1 MSGLSCDSSPDED
14 ADPTAGRGAS
24 AGDDPTDDLSRAL
37 TFLDTDHGSEMVVRS
52 GYAVGIGV
60 ALVIGSLVAILTG
73 ASAGLLGCLLTFLA
87 VTHLAHQFPI
97 WLADV
102 RRTRALGTAPDLFGR
117 AVLRMR
123 IEPSPE
129 RAVRFAART
138 GSNPLAESLQKH
150 VRRSAGDPGP
160 GLRPFVVEWREWF
173 PAIERA
179 ATRLRSAAAAP
190 PERRERALD
199 RALTAVVDATTDRMA
214 AFVGDVHGPVSAIYA
229 FGVLLPLALVALLP
243 AARAAG
249 APIGAGL
256 MTLLYVVL
264 LPLSLLAASAW
275 LLQRRPVAF
284 PPPRIDGAH
293 PDVPNRRTEAAI
305 AGLLTA
311 GVLWLLVRYLVV
323 SWAAPLAAVGGGTGV
338 ALLVV
343 TRPRRRVLRR
353 IRRVESGLSDALT
366 IVGGEVAEGV
376 AVERAVARAGDAV
389 SGPTG
394 ELFRAAARRSQLLRV
409 GIGDAF
415 RGEAGPTT
423 GTSSPRIRGTVELL
437 AVAGREGEPAGDVIV
452 ELADQLDRL
461 AALDREATRQL
472 ATVTST
478 LANTATVFGPL
489 VGGATVALAAGMD
502 PGAGSAGLGAAA
514 TAASSTASTSA
525 TTSGLPATTA
535 AAPMPVST
543 VGRIVGAYVLLLAAI
558 LVGLSTTLESGFDRT
573 LVGYRVG
580 LALPTAT
587 ATYLVA
593 FVAASQLL

>member
-1 MSGLSCDSSPDED
+1 MSATLRERDENQK
-14 ADPTAGRGAS
+14 AGPTAGRADS
-24 AGDDPTDDLSRAL
+24 AESDTDDLGRAL
-37 TFLDTDHGSEMVVRS
+37 TFLDTDYGREAVVRG
-52 GYAVGIGV
+52 GYAVGVGV
-60 ALVIGSLVAILTG
+60 ALLGGVVATALAG
-73 ASAGLLGCLLTFLA
+73 VSAGLLGGLLTFLA
-87 VTHLAHQFPI
+87 GTHLAHRFPI

-160 GLRPFVVEWREWF
+160 GLRPFVAEWRGWF
-173 PAIERA
+173 PAVERA

-190 PERRERALD
+190 PERRDRALD
-199 RALTAVVDATTDRMA
+199 RALTTVVDAATDRMA
-214 AFVGDVHGPVSAIYA
+214 AFVGDVRGPVSAIYA

-249 APIGAGL
+249 APIGAGV

-264 LPLSLLAASAW
+264 LPLGLLAASAW

-284 PPPRIDGAH
+284 PPPRIDGSH
-293 PDVPNRRTEAAI
+293 PDVPNRRMEATL

-311 GVLWLLVRYLVV
+311 GVLWLLARHLVV
-323 SWAAPLAAVGGGTGV
+323 PWTAPLAAVGGGTGV

-353 IRRVESGLSDALT
+353 VRAVESGLSDALT

-376 AVERAVARAGDAV
+376 AVEQAVARAGDAV

-409 GIGDAF
+409 GVGDAF

-423 GTSSPRIRGTVELL
+423 STSSPRIRGAVELL
-437 AVAGREGEPAGDVIV
+437 TVAGREGEPAGDVIV

-461 AALDREATRQL
+461 SALDREATRQL

-502 PGAGSAGLGAAA
+502 PGTGSAGLGAAA
-514 TAASSTASTSA
+514 NAASSTASAAADPT
-525 TTSGLPATTA
+525 GLPATTA
-535 AAPMPVST
+535 AAPIPVAT
-543 VGRIVGAYVLLLAAI
+543 IGRIVGVYVLLLAII
-558 LVGLSTTLESGFDRT
+558 LVALSTTLERGFDRT
-573 LVGYRVG
+573 LVGYRVA

-593 FVAASQLL
+593 FVAASHLL

>member
-1 MSGLSCDSSPDED
+1 MSTTPGESGGGEK
-14 ADPTAGRGAS
+14 ADPTAGRAGGAE
-24 AGDDPTDDLSRAL
+24 GDTDELGRAL
-37 TFLDTDHGSEMVVRS
+37 TFLDTNFERETVVRG

-60 ALVIGSLVAILTG
+60 ATLAGSLTSVLTSP
-73 ASAGLLGCLLTFLA
+73 SAGLLGSLLAFLA
-87 VTHLAHQFPI
+87 VTHLSHQFPI

-102 RRTRALGTAPDLFGR
+102 RRTRALGTAPDLLGR

-160 GLRPFVVEWREWF
+160 GLRPFVAEWREWF
-173 PAIERA
+173 PAVERA

-190 PERRERALD
+190 PERRDRALD
-199 RALTAVVDATTDRMA
+199 RALTTVVDAATDRMG
-214 AFVGDVHGPVSAIYA
+214 AFVGDVRGPVSAIYA

-249 APIGAGL
+249 APIGAGV
-256 MTLLYVVL
+256 MTLIYVVL
-264 LPLSLLAASAW
+264 LPFGLLAASAW

-284 PPPRIDGAH
+284 PPPRIDGSH
-293 PDVPNRRTEAAI
+293 PDVPNRRTEATL
-305 AGLLTA
+305 AGLVTA
-311 GVLWLLVRYLVV
+311 GILWLLARHLVV
-323 SWAAPLAAVGGGTGV
+323 PWAAPLAAAGGGTGV

-343 TRPRRRVLRR
+343 TRPRRRVLHR
-353 IRRVESGLSDALT
+353 IRAVESGLSDALT

-376 AVERAVARAGDAV
+376 AVEQAVARAGEAV

-409 GIGDAF
+409 GVGDAF

-423 GTSSPRIRGTVELL
+423 STSSPRIRGAVELL

-461 AALDREATRQL
+461 TALDREATRQL

-502 PGAGSAGLGAAA
+502 PGTGSAGLGAAA
-514 TAASSTASTSA
+514 NAASSTATTSA
-525 TTSGLPATTA
+525 DPTGLPATTG
-535 AAPMPVST
+535 AAPIPVAT
-543 VGRIVGAYVLLLAAI
+543 IGRIVGVYVLLLAAI
-558 LVGLSTTLESGFDRT
+558 LVALSTTLERGFDRT

-593 FVAASQLL
+593 FVAASHLL

>member
-1 MSGLSCDSSPDED
+1 MSTASGDPGRNEK
-14 ADPTAGRGAS
+14 ADPTAERADSVEGA
-24 AGDDPTDDLSRAL
+24 TDEIGRAL
-37 TFLDTDHGSEMVVRS
+37 TFLDTDFERETVVRG

-60 ALVIGSLVAILTG
+60 ATLVGALTSILTSP
-73 ASAGLLGCLLTFLA
+73 SAGLLGSLLAFLA
-87 VTHLAHQFPI
+87 VTHLSHRFPI

-102 RRTRALGTAPDLFGR
+102 RRTRALGTAPDLLGR

-150 VRRSAGDPGP
+150 VRRSAGNPGP
-160 GLRPFVVEWREWF
+160 GLRPFVTEWRGWF

-190 PERRERALD
+190 PERRDRALD
-199 RALTAVVDATTDRMA
+199 RALTTVVDAATDRMG
-214 AFVGDVHGPVSAIYA
+214 AFVGDVRGPVSAIYA

-249 APIGAGL
+249 APIGAGV

-264 LPLSLLAASAW
+264 LPLGLLAASAW

-284 PPPRIDGAH
+284 PPPRIDGSH
-293 PDVPNRRTEAAI
+293 PDVPNRRTEATL
-305 AGLLTA
+305 AGLVTA
-311 GVLWLLVRYLVV
+311 GILWLLARHLVV
-323 SWAAPLAAVGGGTGV
+323 PWTAPLAAAGGGTGV

-353 IRRVESGLSDALT
+353 IRAVESGLSDALT

-376 AVERAVARAGDAV
+376 AVEQAVSRAGDAV

-415 RGEAGPTT
+415 RGEAGPATS
-423 GTSSPRIRGTVELL
+423 TSSPRIRGAVELL

-461 AALDREATRQL
+461 TALDREATRQL

-502 PGAGSAGLGAAA
+502 PGTGSAGLGAAA
-514 TAASSTASTSA
+514 NAASSTASTSA
-525 TTSGLPATTA
+525 DPSSLPATTGG
-535 AAPMPVST
+535 APIPVAT
-543 VGRIVGAYVLLLAAI
+543 IGRIVGVYVLLLAAI
-558 LVGLSTTLESGFDRT
+558 LVALSTTLERGFDRT

-593 FVAASQLL
+593 FVAASHLL

>member
-1 MSGLSCDSSPDED
+1 MTGIPRERDEGEK
-14 ADPTAGRGAS
+14 AEQTAGRADS
-24 AGDDPTDDLSRAL
+24 AEGDADDLGRAL
-37 TFLDTDHGSEMVVRS
+37 TFLDTEYDRETVVRG

-60 ALVIGSLVAILTG
+60 ALLGGSVATALTG
-73 ASAGLLGCLLTFLA
+73 LSAGLLGWLLIFLT
-87 VTHLAHQFPI
+87 VTHLAHRFPI

-150 VRRSAGDPGP
+150 VRRSAGSPGP
-160 GLRPFVVEWREWF
+160 GLRPFVAEWRGWF

-190 PERRERALD
+190 PERRDRALD
-199 RALTAVVDATTDRMA
+199 RALAAVVDAATDRMA

-249 APIGAGL
+249 APVGAGV
-256 MTLLYVVL
+256 MTLIYVVL
-264 LPLSLLAASAW
+264 LPLALLGASAW
-275 LLQRRPVAF
+275 LLRRRPVAF
-284 PPPRIDGAH
+284 PPPRIDGGH
-293 PDVPNRRTEAAI
+293 PDVPNRRTEAVLA
-305 AGLLTA
+305 ALLTA
-311 GVLWLLVRYLVV
+311 GVLWLLVRYLVG
-323 SWAAPLAAVGGGTGV
+323 SWAAPLAAVSGGTGV

-353 IRRVESGLSDALT
+353 IRAVESGLSDALT

-376 AVERAVARAGDAV
+376 AVEQAVARAGDAV

-423 GTSSPRIRGTVELL
+423 STSSPRIRGAVELL

-478 LANTATVFGPL
+478 LANTAAVFGPL

-502 PGAGSAGLGAAA
+502 PGGGSAGLGAAA
-514 TAASSTASTSA
+514 NAASSTASTSA
-525 TTSGLPATTA
+525 GSTGLPATTA
-535 AAPMPVST
+535 AAPIPVAT
-543 VGRIVGAYVLLLAAI
+543 VGRIVGVYVLLLAAI
-558 LVGLSTTLESGFDRT
+558 LVALSTTLERGFDRT

-587 ATYLVA
+587 TTYLVA
-593 FVAASQLL
+593 FVAAGQLL